1 MKSPGTPGVDE
12 SLWKEVSDM
21 MRGRRGARGGMM
33 RGGLMRGGPMARI
46 WKRTEAGAET
56 VSYSSIFGKSVYLF
70 LIVVLGF
77 TFNYLLFFQGTT
89 FGGTDVPAG
98 YVLTLAMLPV
108 YLITAIIASRR
119 SSPITSTLAVAAQGV
134 LIGGLSALYAAQL
147 GDHLIG
153 TAVLATFAVFFSMLL
168 LYRTRVIRV
177 TAAFQKVM
185 FTALIGLI
193 LMSLVFFVL
202 FLIGGWGFFGGTPIA
217 LYALIVIGGVV
228 ISALFLN
235 ISFNQIE
242 EAVNAGADKRFEW
255 MLSFGLILTLVW
267 LYIELLRLIA
277 IIASFTSNR

>member
-1 MKSPGTPGVDE
+1 
-12 SLWKEVSDM
+12 M

-255 MLSFGLILTLVW
+255 MLSLGLILTLVW